1 MPNRIRTLFMMSF
14 IPGLLTTAG
23 SLVISGLP
31 KRAHGAVIQ
40 DSAALTVKD
49 WTAAGSGCR
58 ANLKKSGDVEFLGA
72 RSDSS
77 TGSNILILKF
87 RLNKYKLSSPPENPN
102 TSITFARECALR
114 VVAQPK
120 GKMRVKSIAARTP
133 ISYSKDAD
141 VGLKMQYMLRLDG
154 EIVGQS
160 LKEID
165 PGQEIRNAEDLIVL
179 TGKPSDD
186 TLQLAKMNP
195 QACGSAHMLGFDY
208 TFIAARKNRPDV
220 ALVQLSNDK
229 LLELAVEL
237 ESCNSSGL

>member
-1 MPNRIRTLFMMSF
+1 MLNRTRSVLLMS
-14 IPGLLTTAG
+14 ILPGLLTSAG

-31 KRAHGAVIQ
+31 KRAQAAVNQ
-40 DSAALTVKD
+40 DSSALTVKD

-58 ANLKKSGDVEFLGA
+58 ANMKKSGDVEFLGA
-72 RSDSS
+72 RSDSVS
-77 TGSNILILKF
+77 GSNILILKF
-87 RLNKYKLSSPPENPN
+87 RFNKYKLSSPPENPN

-120 GKMRVKSIAARTP
+120 GKIRIKSIAARTP
-133 ISYSKDAD
+133 VTYSKDAD
-141 VGLKMQYMLRLDG
+141 VSLKMQYMLRLDG

-165 PGQEIRNAEDLIVL
+165 AGQEIRNAEDLVVL

-186 TLQLAKMNP
+186 ALQLAKMNP
-195 QACGSAHMLGFDY
+195 QSCGSAHMLGFDY
-208 TFIAARKNRPDV
+208 TFIAARKNRPDA
-220 ALVQLSNDK
+220 ALVQLANEK

-237 ESCNSSGL
+237 ESCN